1 MPICLVVL
9 QPRFSE
15 VTAYLGETVQF
26 ECQSQG
32 HPQPR
37 ITWVL
42 PDREIVHS
50 SGPTHGNPENKVSV
64 LPNGTLHMKSV
75 SHMDRGIYKCIAS
88 NAAGAD
94 TISVRLTIAALPP
107 IIHSIPHSLLMDI
120 TFLYSLMGHS
130 MFVVSLRQMQGGM
143 NAQ

>member
-1 MPICLVVL
+1 IVQNLYGEDKIVVNLIVLAEHPRVL

-75 SHMDRGIYKCIAS
+75 SHMDRGIYKCIATRNVVGVDS
-88 NAAGAD
+88 KS
-94 TISVRLTIAALPP
+94 TY
-107 IIHSIPHSLLMDI
+107 
-120 TFLYSLMGHS
+120 LYVIFHKSGIKL
-130 MFVVSLRQMQGGM
+130 F
-143 NAQ
+143 